1 MSLILR
7 RAAAVAARLLPSRHG
22 TILCYHGIEPRAPS
36 NPTSAHVSLRQ
47 FFDTIDMAC
56 AVAEPVTLRE
66 LIARHAGGRSTAGL
80 FAVTFDDAYASL
92 ASDGVRDL
100 LTGGRVPATIFVVT
114 GASATGARFWWDR
127 VETLHPVVAAEVWSE
142 FERSIGLPD
151 AYRTPAARPFGAL
164 RPLRQWVLHQHAG
177 RWPLAAEEALAALEN
192 AVNAPPSQR
201 PMTFDEIDLLVHTGP
216 IDIGVHTVT
225 HPVLP
230 LLSDENVR
238 EEVRSSHAVLR
249 ARWPSTLPWL
259 AAPFGLYDDRTSAL
273 AREGGLEG
281 ILNLHSRSLVSA
293 SALHGLPRT
302 NVMEGAATWKL
313 GLRMGGLGRVIARMR
328 GDDIRFPD
336 SPTPD

>member
-1 MSLILR
+1 MSRMLR
-7 RAAAVAARLLPSRHG
+7 GAATLAARIVPSRHG
-22 TILCYHGIEPRAPS
+22 TILCFHGVEASTPG
-36 NPTSAHVSLRQ
+36 NPTSAHVSLAQ
-47 FFDTIDMAC
+47 FRNTLAMA
-56 AVAEPVTLRE
+56 ASVAEAVSLRA
-66 LIARHAGGRSTAGL
+66 LIARHAAGRSTAGL

-92 ASDGVRDL
+92 ASDGVREII
-100 LTGGRVPATIFVVT
+100 TNGGVPATIFVVS

-127 VETLHPVVAAEVWSE
+127 VEMLHPLVPPDEWAH
-142 FERSIGLPD
+142 FERTIGLTD
-151 AYRTPAARPFGAL
+151 IYRTPASRPFGAL
-164 RPLRQWVLHQHAG
+164 RPLRQWVLHKHAG
-177 RWPLAAEEALAALEN
+177 RWPLAAEEALAALEH
-192 AVNAPPSQR
+192 AVSAPPSQR
-201 PMTFDEIDLLVHTGP
+201 PMTFDEIDLLMSAGP

-230 LLSDENVR
+230 LLADEEVR
-238 EEVRSSHAVLR
+238 EEVRSSHAALR

-273 AREGGLEG
+273 SREAGLDG
-281 ILNLHSRSLVSA
+281 ILNLHPRTLISA

-336 SPTPD
+336 PPAPD